1 MRISLII
8 LGALLFFM
16 PLHLYAETDSQLRA
30 EILGEQGGKQIA
42 GRHGEYLPDKVKED
56 CNALFHKLW
65 EEHFKEMGFE
75 TGQDVV
81 DSYVNGCMKEYN
93 KKFGK

>member
-1 MRISLII
+1 MRIILII

-16 PLHLYAETDSQLRA
+16 PLHLYAETDSQMRA
-30 EILGEQGGKQIA
+30 EILGEQGGKVIA
-42 GRHGEYLPDKVKED
+42 ADYSEYQPDKAKED
-56 CNALFHKLW
+56 CRVLFKSLW

-75 TGQDVV
+75 TGEDVV
-81 DSYVNGCMKEYN
+81 DSYVSGCMKQYN